1 MHHHLEMVALDLLDG
16 LLLVLKYMQSE
27 QQMVPTEGQ
36 KIIDRWLGKLESL
49 LHIVDRVRA
58 LDPRMEIT
66 MLTCLL
72 YVARHGDERYGVPME
87 QIADDLGIAQSS
99 TSRNIAKLSEDILNP
114 AKEVLDRA
122 AKRGKPP
129 TRESLRPKLGMGLVY
144 TVEDPNM
151 RRRKNVFLTPA
162 GKRFVNGLMDYT
174 IESKVMN
181 VEERLEKV
189 KELRKLGKGLR
200 DNDKI
205 LYQYRAREAE
215 AKIVADNLQRLERM
229 QDEFKFELAK
239 IKEELTYRYKE
250 EAKRAER
257 LAEFSKMRKEGT
269 LSFAEAKRRGLL
281 SSGYLREGANV
292 KKKR

>member
-1 MHHHLEMVALDLLDG
+1 MFWIEL
-16 LLLVLKYMQSE
+16 
-27 QQMVPTEGQ
+27 Q
-36 KIIDRWLGKLESL
+36 K
-49 LHIVDRVRA
+49 
-58 LDPRMEIT
+58 
-66 MLTCLL
+66 
-72 YVARHGDERYGVPME
+72 
-87 QIADDLGIAQSS
+87 
-99 TSRNIAKLSEDILNP
+99 
-114 AKEVLDRA
+114 
-122 AKRGKPP
+122 KRKSANTKG
-129 TRESLRPKLGMGLVY
+129 SLRPKFGMGLVY

-151 RRRKNVFLTPA
+151 RRRKMFFLRL

-229 QDEFKFELAK
+229 QDEFKFRTTK

-257 LAEFSKMRKEGT
+257 LTEFSKIRKE
-269 LSFAEAKRRGLL
+269 APYLL
-281 SSGYLREGANV
+281 LKQNEGFV
-292 KKKR
+292 VFRLLT

>member
-1 MHHHLEMVALDLLDG
+1 
-16 LLLVLKYMQSE
+16 
-27 QQMVPTEGQ
+27 MVPTEGQ

-99 TSRNIAKLSEDILNP
+99 TSRNVAKLSEEIQNP
-114 AKEVLDRA
+114 ARDVLDRA
-122 AKRGKPP
+122 AKRGKAP
-129 TRESLRPKLGMGLVY
+129 TRESLRPKYGMGLVY

-181 VEERLEKV
+181 VEERLEKL
-189 KELRKLGKGLR
+189 KELRKVMKTR

-205 LYQYRAREAE
+205 LYQYRVQEAE
-215 AKIVADNLQRLERM
+215 AKQMAMNLKRLEAM
-229 QDEFKFELAK
+229 KDEFQIELAK
-239 IKEELTYRYKE
+239 IKDELKYRYKHQ
-250 EAKRAER
+250 ER
-257 LAEFSKMRKEGT
+257 TYKE
-269 LSFAEAKRRGLL
+269 LSDFPKSLL

-292 KKKR
+292 KRRKR

>member
-1 MHHHLEMVALDLLDG
+1 
-16 LLLVLKYMQSE
+16 
-27 QQMVPTEGQ
+27 MVPTEGQ

-114 AKEVLDRA
+114 AREVLDRA
-122 AKRGKPP
+122 AKRGRAP
-129 TRESLRPKLGMGLVY
+129 TKESLRPKFGMGLVY

>member
-1 MHHHLEMVALDLLDG
+1 
-16 LLLVLKYMQSE
+16 
-27 QQMVPTEGQ
+27 MVPTEGQ

-87 QIADDLGIAQSS
+87 QIAEDLGIAQSS
-99 TSRNIAKLSEDILNP
+99 TSRNIARLSENELLNP
-114 AKEVLDRA
+114 ARDVLDRA
-122 AKRGKPP
+122 AKRGKAP
-129 TRESLRPKLGMGLVY
+129 TRESLRPKFGMGLVY

-162 GKRFVNGLMDYT
+162 GRRFVNGLMDYT

-181 VEERLEKV
+181 VDERLEKV
-189 KELRKLGKGLR
+189 KALRKDLGKSR
-200 DNDKI
+200 DNDKV
-205 LYQYRAREAE
+205 LYQYRAQEAE
-215 AKIVADNLQRLERM
+215 ARIVADNLQRLERM

-239 IKEELTYRYKE
+239 IKEELSYRYKE
-250 EAKRAER
+250 VEKR
-257 LAEFSKMRKEGT
+257 SKM
-269 LSFAEAKRRGLL
+269 LSEISRERDRLKTIGEVHRMKKQGLL